1 MVKNDKKFC
10 LSYSITQESYLI
22 WLSFMVHI
30 CKMIIS
36 PSFNFWVNSGAKG
49 QKMVQNDKK
58 AMLVLDVS
66 ENIHYL

>member
-1 MVKNDKKFC
+1 
-10 LSYSITQESYLI
+10 
-22 WLSFMVHI
+22 MVHI